1 MGYDMG
7 TITKNLL
14 SIHLLSSH
22 KTIQRQKNCVETW
35 LNGFND
41 YIFTTDIIEGS
52 YNQISHTQ
60 DSNYPF
66 SCNVKQLE
74 EMNRIIQN
82 KLYEKFE
89 WFFFGDD
96 DLVMNID
103 RVLELL
109 QNEKLLIDRILLHNL
124 RNKYYPIPVLS
135 NLNLKYA
142 VLGSFASLGC
152 ESSVYPSG
160 GAGFF
165 IHGDVFKNCKPIK
178 IAHPAKKFVD
188 VLVGDWMKENNIPMI
203 WIDGM
208 TGCDPSEAGIDPRN
222 PDHYEE
228 IRKTWITFH
237 RISDFERMKLFNDI
251 WKNKI

>member
-1 MGYDMG
+1 
-7 TITKNLL
+7 
-14 SIHLLSSH
+14 
-22 KTIQRQKNCVETW
+22 VETW

-66 SCNVKQLE
+66 SCNVNQLE
-74 EMNRIIQN
+74 EMNRIIKN

-96 DLVMNID
+96 DVVMNID
-103 RVLELL
+103 TVLELL
-109 QNEKLLIDRILLHNL
+109 QNEKLLIDRIMNHKLYKPYHPNP
-124 RNKYYPIPVLS
+124 NI
-135 NLNLKYA
+135 KYA
-142 VLGSFASLGC
+142 VLGSSASLGGDN
-152 ESSVYPSG
+152 VYPSG

-165 IHGDVFKNCKPIK
+165 IHGDVFKNCKQIK
-178 IAHPAKKFVD
+178 ITHPAKKFVD
-188 VLVGDWMKENNIPMI
+188 VLVGEWMKENNIAMVPFN
-203 WIDGM
+203 GM

-228 IRKTWITFH
+228 IRKNWITFH